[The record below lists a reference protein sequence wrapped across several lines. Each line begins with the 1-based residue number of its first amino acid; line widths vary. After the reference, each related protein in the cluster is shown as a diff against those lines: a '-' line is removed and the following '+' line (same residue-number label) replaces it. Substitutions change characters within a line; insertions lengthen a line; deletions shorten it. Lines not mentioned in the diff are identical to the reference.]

1 MESVKDKVED
11 LGIKIGSKLEAKWTE
26 TLEKIET
33 AIMVDGINLKLA
45 EGSREI
51 ALREIAKEKEKFK

>member
-1 MESVKDKVED
+1 MESVKETED

-26 TLEKIET
+26 TLDKIET